1 MDPTMTPEFSETTK
15 LVLEI
20 LSLVLSVVG
29 SVFSAVRLALAKIRL
44 TLDNILVQVHATNGR
59 VLKLETKADAHD
71 RQDDERHS
79 DVRADI
85 AELRR
90 SFGGPRAD
98 S

>member
-20 LSLVLSVVG
+20 LSLILSVVG
-29 SVFSAVRLALAKIRL
+29 SVFSAVRIALAKIRQ
-44 TLDNILVQVHATNGR
+44 TLDSILVQVHATNGR

-71 RQDDERHS
+71 RQDDERHA

-90 SFGGPRAD
+90 SFGGPHAN